1 MSTVAIIG
9 RMLLALVLVL
19 GVMWALAR
27 WARKPMG
34 VGKGERVMTVLARQ
48 QLSRSSSVTVLKL
61 MDRALV
67 LGVTEQGVQL
77 LTETELAPIEQA
89 LTVPAVSRR
98 RPFQLALNAN
108 TELVTD
114 AEPNAGSNTDA
125 EPSTD
130 AKPKRPALPAPVTTS
145 KLDGS
150 VLSPGTW
157 KQLLGAARELT
168 VRR

>member
-1 MSTVAIIG
+1 
-9 RMLLALVLVL
+9 MLLALVLVL

-114 AEPNAGSNTDA
+114 IESDAEPNAGPTTAA
-125 EPSTD
+125 EPNIG
-130 AKPKRPALPAPVTTS
+130 AKPKRPALP
-145 KLDGS
+145 L
-150 VLSPGTW
+150 
-157 KQLLGAARELT
+157 R
-168 VRR
+168 

>member
-1 MSTVAIIG
+1 MSTIAIVG

-48 QLSRSSSVTVLKL
+48 QLSRSSSVAVLKL

-89 LTVPAVSRR
+89 LTVSAPSRR
-98 RPFQLALNAN
+98 SA
-108 TELVTD
+108 
-114 AEPNAGSNTDA
+114 AEP
-125 EPSTD
+125 
-130 AKPKRPALPAPVTTS
+130 KPLAPAHSMVRSSMPAPSNCPGCPRWPASRSWTARCS
-145 KLDGS
+145 RRPCGS
-150 VLSPGTW
+150 SCWAPP
-157 KQLLGAARELT
+157 AS
-168 VRR
+168 

>member
-1 MSTVAIIG
+1 VSTIAIIG

-77 LTETELAPIEQA
+77 LTEAELAPIEQA
-89 LTVPAVSRR
+89 LTVPAPPRR
-98 RPFQLALNAN
+98 RSPIPAAALEPA
-108 TELVTD
+108 D
-114 AEPNAGSNTDA
+114 AD
-125 EPSTD
+125 
-130 AKPKRPALPAPVTTS
+130 RPALPAPPTKS
-145 KLDGS
+145 GLDGS
-150 VLSPGTW
+150 ILSPGTW
-157 KQLLGAARELT
+157 KQLLGTAREMT